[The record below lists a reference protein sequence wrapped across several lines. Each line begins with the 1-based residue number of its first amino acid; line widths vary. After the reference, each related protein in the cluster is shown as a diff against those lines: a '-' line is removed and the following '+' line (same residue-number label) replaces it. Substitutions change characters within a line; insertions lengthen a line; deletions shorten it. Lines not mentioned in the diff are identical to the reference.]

1 MIGRVLVLVRLTLL
15 LWGGLILLLVLC
27 CAEFRF

>member
-1 MIGRVLVLVRLTLL
+1 MINAYHINTPTLL